1 LVIPKIAKR
10 KSSKNGTKTQPP
22 TMAETK
28 QRQQPQQQPLEVS
41 WNLVT
46 KVRTQRRL
54 EIIIPMLIQMSTV
67 LFILGTIIIIPFMV
81 IININIRYFKK
92 IYQDFFFEIK

>member
-1 LVIPKIAKR
+1 
-10 KSSKNGTKTQPP
+10 
-22 TMAETK
+22 MAETK

>member
-1 LVIPKIAKR
+1 
-10 KSSKNGTKTQPP
+10 
-22 TMAETK
+22 MAETK

-92 IYQDFFFEIK
+92 IYQDFFFENK